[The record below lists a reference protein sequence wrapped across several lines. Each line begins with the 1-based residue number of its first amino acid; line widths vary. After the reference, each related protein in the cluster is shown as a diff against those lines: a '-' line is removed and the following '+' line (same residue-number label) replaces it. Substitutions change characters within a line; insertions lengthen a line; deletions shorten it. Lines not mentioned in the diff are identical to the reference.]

1 MPKPNASVGKL
12 GEGLALDFLRSLGY
26 KILVVNYR
34 NSLGEI
40 DIIAKDKGT
49 LVFVEVKTRL
59 SDIRGLPQDS
69 VGQTKQ
75 KKLSRVAVSFL
86 KEHNLLGHKAR
97 FDVVSIMYDSDS
109 RPKFDLFRDAFELDQ
124 RFIY

>member
-1 MPKPNASVGKL
+1 VPKPNASVGKL

-26 KILVVNYR
+26 KILAVNYR

-49 LVFVEVKTRL
+49 LAFVEVKTRL

-69 VGQTKQ
+69 IGLTKQ

-86 KEHNLLGHKAR
+86 KEHNLLDNKAR
-97 FDVVSIMYDSDS
+97 FDVVSIMYDADN

-124 RFIY
+124 RFIF